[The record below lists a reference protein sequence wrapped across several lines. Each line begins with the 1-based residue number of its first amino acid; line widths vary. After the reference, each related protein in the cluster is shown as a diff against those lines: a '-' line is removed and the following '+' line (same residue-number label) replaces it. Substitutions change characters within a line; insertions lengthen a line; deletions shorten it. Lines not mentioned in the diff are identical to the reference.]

1 MDAAALASLWLGVAA
16 PIARDAK
23 VPPPAP
29 TPAVLAEVAR
39 GKVGRVSLPGKGLA
53 AYGVLPLSRALAW
66 LTLTDDHL
74 DDDVDAL
81 TEVLLAGRWTTPKVI
96 YQRID
101 LPWPFADRHY
111 VLVAENNAALAAAGV
126 WERAW
131 HVDNSWLAPA
141 RARTDA
147 AAFDAAA
154 TLPENRGNWLLVP
167 VDETHTLAISQAWTD
182 LGGAIP
188 ADAAQGWA
196 RASVDDLYASL
207 VKHSVAVAERCAVEC
222 AATGPDGSALS
233 AK

>member
-1 MDAAALASLWLGVAA
+1 MDAAALASVWLGVAA
-16 PIARDAK
+16 PIAQDAK

-29 TPAVLAEVAR
+29 APAVLAEVAR

-53 AYGVLPLSRALAW
+53 AYGVLPISRALAW

-74 DDDVDAL
+74 DDDVAEL
-81 TEVLLAGRWTTPKVI
+81 TEVLLDGRWTTPKVI

-111 VLVAENNAALAAAGV
+111 VLVSENNPALAAAGV

-131 HVDNSWLAPA
+131 HVDNTRLPGA
-141 RARTDA
+141 RPLTDA
-147 AAFDAAA
+147 AAFDAA
-154 TLPENRGNWLLVP
+154 TPLPDNRGSWLLVP
-167 VDETHTLAISQAWTD
+167 IDPGHTLAVYQAWTD

-207 VKHSVAVAERCAVEC
+207 LKHSAAVAARCAAGC